1 MAARRAVAAKY
12 QRNNLRNNVFVQHN
26 PSLYN
31 FYNTLPFR
39 AFATKTIPVP
49 GMGDS
54 ISSGVVEEFVKGPG
68 DFVEADE
75 IVARIETD
83 KVTVDIASPEA
94 GVIKEYM
101 AAEGDTVDVG
111 ADFYILDTDAKGAAG
126 GAAPAAPKAAAPEP
140 TPAAT
145 PAPAAQPAPAA
156 AKTPTPPP
164 PPPRAAP
171 AQAPTGGAP
180 Q

>member
-1 MAARRAVAAKY
+1 
-12 QRNNLRNNVFVQHN
+12 
-26 PSLYN
+26 
-31 FYNTLPFR
+31 
-39 AFATKTIPVP
+39 
-49 GMGDS
+49 MGDS

-101 AAEGDTVDVG
+101 AAEGDSVDVG
-111 ADFYILDTDAKGAAG
+111 ADFYILDTDATAPAG
-126 GAAPAAPKAAAPEP
+126 GAAPAAPKAAEP
-140 TPAAT
+140 APAAT
-145 PAPAAQPAPAA
+145 PAPAAPAPAQKA
-156 AKTPTPPP
+156 TPPPP

-171 AQAPTGGAP
+171 AQPPSGGAP
-180 Q
+180 TQTVTAKKAPTSIGGTRTETRVP